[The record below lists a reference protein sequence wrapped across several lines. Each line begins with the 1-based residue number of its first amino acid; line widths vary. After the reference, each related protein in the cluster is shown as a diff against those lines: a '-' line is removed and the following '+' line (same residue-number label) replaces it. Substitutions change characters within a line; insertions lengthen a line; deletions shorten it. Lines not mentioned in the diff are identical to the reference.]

1 MAVRARTRLM
11 RLAGIDHSN
20 EPTTIALSFFTLEP
34 RLAGLVD
41 AARKRGVDAD
51 QVDRIEREMCAL
63 VDALKAKAAEAL
75 PRPAIVIYLAERLR
89 QRGFL

>member
-1 MAVRARTRLM
+1 
-11 RLAGIDHSN
+11 
-20 EPTTIALSFFTLEP
+20 
-34 RLAGLVD
+34 
-41 AARKRGVDAD
+41 
-51 QVDRIEREMCAL
+51 